1 MGSETRGRDYDQPAT
16 GVSIPEDAG
25 SAAQTMTEEDE
36 RSASRRSRRFPSSR
50 LTAGERNMIAQK
62 ARDVDFP
69 VAMRGYERSAV
80 DRYVQQVNR
89 LIAELEMSA
98 SPESAV
104 RHALE
109 EVSEETHDLLQ
120 RAHQT
125 AEEITA
131 KSRSRSDER
140 LQQAEREAAAARE
153 AAAREILEMRETVER
168 ETASLRETAERE
180 AGELLAKARREADEL
195 HGTSTREILEMRET
209 VERETASLRETA
221 EREAGELLA
230 KARREADEL
239 HGTSTRKAQELR
251 ETSERQALELR
262 ERAAHEAEELRTAAR
277 RDSDELRTT
286 VQRTTDEQR
295 RTSQRDAEQMREA
308 AETYV
313 RELYRNSEVLWRERR
328 RLVDDMGS
336 VGKQMADIAE
346 AEARRF
352 EFQVPP
358 TFPLQEQMA
367 DIAEAEARRFERIP
381 GPADVSPPG
390 DEPVPEEELAAA
402 AGPSTAIT
410 EEPDQLLGADP
421 LTTSDRRGDD

>member
-25 SAAQTMTEEDE
+25 SAAQTTTEEDE
-36 RSASRRSRRFPSSR
+36 RSVSRRSRRFPSSR
-50 LTAGERNMIAQK
+50 LTASERNMIVQK

-69 VAMRGYERSAV
+69 VAMRGYERRAV

-153 AAAREILEMRETVER
+153 VAARENLEMRETVER

-195 HGTSTREILEMRET
+195 HGTSTRE
-209 VERETASLRETA
+209 
-221 EREAGELLA
+221 
-230 KARREADEL
+230 
-239 HGTSTRKAQELR
+239 AQELR

-262 ERAAHEAEELRTAAR
+262 ERSAHEAEELRTAAR

-286 VQRTTDEQR
+286 VQRTTEEQR

-308 AETYV
+308 AETYI
-313 RELYRNSEVLWRERR
+313 RELYRNSEFLWRERR

-352 EFQVPP
+352 EFHVPP

-381 GPADVSPPG
+381 GPTDVSPPG
-390 DEPVPEEELAAA
+390 DEPVSEEELAAA

-421 LTTSDRRGDD
+421 LTTSDQRGDD

>member
-16 GVSIPEDAG
+16 GVSIPKDAG
-25 SAAQTMTEEDE
+25 SAAQTTTEEDE
-36 RSASRRSRRFPSSR
+36 RSASHRSRRFPSSR
-50 LTAGERNMIAQK
+50 LTAGERNMIVQK
-62 ARDVDFP
+62 ARAVDFP

-180 AGELLAKARREADEL
+180 AGE
-195 HGTSTREILEMRET
+195 MRET

-230 KARREADEL
+230 KARREADGL
-239 HGTSTRKAQELR
+239 HGTSTREAQELR

-277 RDSDELRTT
+277 RDSDELRAT

-313 RELYRNSEVLWRERR
+313 RELYRNSEFLWRERR

-367 DIAEAEARRFERIP
+367 DIAEAEARRFERIRA
-381 GPADVSPPG
+381 PADVSPPG

>member
-16 GVSIPEDAG
+16 GVGIPEDAG
-25 SAAQTMTEEDE
+25 SAAQTTTEEDE
-36 RSASRRSRRFPSSR
+36 RSVSRRSRRFPSSR
-50 LTAGERNMIAQK
+50 LTASERNMIVQK

-69 VAMRGYERSAV
+69 VAMRGYERRAV

-153 AAAREILEMRETVER
+153 VAARENLEMRETVER

-195 HGTSTREILEMRET
+195 HGTSTRE
-209 VERETASLRETA
+209 
-221 EREAGELLA
+221 
-230 KARREADEL
+230 
-239 HGTSTRKAQELR
+239 AQELR

-262 ERAAHEAEELRTAAR
+262 ERSAHEAEELRTAAR

-286 VQRTTDEQR
+286 VQRATEEQR

-308 AETYV
+308 AETYI
-313 RELYRNSEVLWRERR
+313 RELYRNSEFLWRERR

-352 EFQVPP
+352 EFHVPP
-358 TFPLQEQMA
+358 AFPLQEQMA

-390 DEPVPEEELAAA
+390 DEPVSEEELAAA

-421 LTTSDRRGDD
+421 LTTSDQRGDD

>member
-1 MGSETRGRDYDQPAT
+1 MSSETRGREYDQPAT
-16 GVSIPEDAG
+16 GVSNPQDAA
-25 SAAQTMTEEDE
+25 SAAQTTTEEDE
-36 RSASRRSRRFPSSR
+36 GPVSRRSRRFPSSR
-50 LTAGERNMIAQK
+50 LTASERNVIAQK

-69 VAMRGYERSAV
+69 VAMRGYERGAV

-89 LIAELEMSA
+89 LIAELEMSG

-120 RAHQT
+120 RAHET

-131 KSRSRSDER
+131 RSRSRSDER
-140 LQQAEREAAAARE
+140 LQQAEREADAVRE
-153 AAAREILEMRETVER
+153 AAAREMLEMRETVER

-195 HGTSTREILEMRET
+195 HETSTRE
-209 VERETASLRETA
+209 
-221 EREAGELLA
+221 
-230 KARREADEL
+230 
-239 HGTSTRKAQELR
+239 AQKLR
-251 ETSERQALELR
+251 ETSERQALELS
-262 ERAAHEAEELRTAAR
+262 ERAVREAEELRTAAR

-286 VQRTTDEQR
+286 VQRTTEEQR
-295 RTSQRDAEQMREA
+295 RTSQRDADQMRAA

-313 RELYRNSEVLWRERR
+313 RKLYRNCESLWRERR
-328 RLVDDMGS
+328 HLVDDMGS
-336 VGKQMADIAE
+336 VGK
-346 AEARRF
+346 
-352 EFQVPP
+352 
-358 TFPLQEQMA
+358 QMA

-390 DEPVPEEELAAA
+390 DEPVPEGELGAA
-402 AGPSTAIT
+402 AGPSIVIT
-410 EEPDQLLGADP
+410 EEPDQVLGVDP

>member
-1 MGSETRGRDYDQPAT
+1 MGSETPGRDYDQPAT

-25 SAAQTMTEEDE
+25 SAAQATTEDNE

-50 LTAGERNMIAQK
+50 LTAGERNMVVQK

-69 VAMRGYERSAV
+69 VAMRGYERRAV

-98 SPESAV
+98 SPDSAV

-153 AAAREILEMRETVER
+153 AAAREILEMRESVER

-195 HGTSTREILEMRET
+195 HGTSTRE
-209 VERETASLRETA
+209 
-221 EREAGELLA
+221 
-230 KARREADEL
+230 
-239 HGTSTRKAQELR
+239 AQELR
-251 ETSERQALELR
+251 ETSERQALELT

-277 RDSDELRTT
+277 RDADELRTT
-286 VQRTTDEQR
+286 VQRTTEEQR
-295 RTSQRDAEQMREA
+295 RTSQHDAKQMREA

-313 RELYRNSEVLWRERR
+313 RELYRSSEFLWRERR

-352 EFQVPP
+352 EFHVPP

-381 GPADVSPPG
+381 GPADVSPQG

-410 EEPDQLLGADP
+410 GEPDQLLGADP

>member
-1 MGSETRGRDYDQPAT
+1 MGSETPGRDYDQPAT

-25 SAAQTMTEEDE
+25 SAAQTTAEEDE
-36 RSASRRSRRFPSSR
+36 RSASRRSRRYPSSR
-50 LTAGERNMIAQK
+50 LTAGERNIVVQK

-69 VAMRGYERSAV
+69 VAMRGYERRAV
-80 DRYVQQVNR
+80 DRYVQQINR
-89 LIAELEMSA
+89 LIAELEISA

-153 AAAREILEMRETVER
+153 AAAREILEMRETVKR

-180 AGELLAKARREADEL
+180 AEELLAKARREANEL
-195 HGTSTREILEMRET
+195 HGTSTRE
-209 VERETASLRETA
+209 
-221 EREAGELLA
+221 
-230 KARREADEL
+230 
-239 HGTSTRKAQELR
+239 AQELR

-262 ERAAHEAEELRTAAR
+262 ERAAHEAEELRTAAQ

-286 VQRTTDEQR
+286 VQRTTEEQR

-346 AEARRF
+346 AEARQF
-352 EFQVPP
+352 EYHVPP
-358 TFPLQEQMA
+358 TFPLQDQMA
-367 DIAEAEARRFERIP
+367 DIAEAEARRSERIP
-381 GPADVSPPG
+381 GPDDASPPG
-390 DEPVPEEELAAA
+390 DEPVPEEELADAN
-402 AGPSTAIT
+402 GPSTAIT

-421 LTTSDRRGDD
+421 LTTSDRRGDDGRPDRG